1 MKYLI
6 PFVMLFCLV
15 SCKPSKPDYVL
26 SEETMEDIL
35 FDYQL
40 AIGMAENEDGD
51 IEENRYVRVHRV
63 FDKYGITEEEFD
75 SSMVYWCRHAEDFKQ
90 VTQKVCIR
98 LEQKALA
105 LGISE
110 TGSVSNS
117 YTQLSANGDTANI
130 WNGNKSVLLTSVKGY
145 NLYRYTITA
154 DTTTHSGDTYMLA
167 FVSNLLSPSSKRD
180 VYAQLIVEYSND
192 SVVSSMRTIYNDGL
206 TELRNTLK
214 DEYRHWKPKT
224 LNIVV
229 YIPSTE
235 ENRYSLLSLNQ
246 IALIRYHNKAV
257 ELKSLATDTI
267 GDVTNEE
274 LLDSLPSVRL
284 APHDVRGD
292 DAKEHTIN
300 VVKESNV
307 KWVKRKKRK

>member
-6 PFVMLFCLV
+6 SVLMLFCLV
-15 SCKPSKPDYVL
+15 SCKPSRPDYVL

-51 IEENRYVRVHRV
+51 IEENRYIRVHRV
-63 FDKYGITEEEFD
+63 FDKYGVTEAEFD

-90 VTQKVCIR
+90 VTQRVCAR
-98 LEQKALA
+98 LEQKATA

-110 TGSVSNS
+110 AGSLSNS
-117 YTQLSANGDTANI
+117 YTQFSSDGDTANI
-130 WNGNKSVLLTSVKGY
+130 WNGNKTVLLTSLKGY
-145 NLYRYTITA
+145 NLYRYSITA
-154 DTTTHSGDTYMLA
+154 DTTTQSGDTYMLA
-167 FVSNLLSPSSKRD
+167 FVSNLFSSSSKRD
-180 VYAQLIVEYSND
+180 VYAQLIVEYTND

-214 DEYRHWKPKT
+214 KEYRHWTPRD
-224 LNIVV
+224 LSVIV
-229 YIPSTE
+229 YIPSVE
-235 ENRYSLLSLNQ
+235 ENNFSLLSLSQ
-246 IALIRYHNKAV
+246 IALVRYHNKLEETDSVTTENIKVADV
-257 ELKSLATDTI
+257 EMS
-267 GDVTNEE
+267 
-274 LLDSLPSVRL
+274 DSLPSVRL

-307 KWVKRKKRK
+307 KWVKRKKGK